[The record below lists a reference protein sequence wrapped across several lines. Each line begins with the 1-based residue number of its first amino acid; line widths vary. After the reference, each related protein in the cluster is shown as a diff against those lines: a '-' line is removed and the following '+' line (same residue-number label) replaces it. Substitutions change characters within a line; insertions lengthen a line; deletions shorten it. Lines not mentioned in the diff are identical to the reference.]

1 MTPEEIAANS
11 HWWWL
16 IGGFVLLSAEML
28 VPGVYLVWLGVA
40 ALLTGLL
47 AFVLPL
53 PAELAS
59 FAALSVGATL
69 LGRGWYRNRPVVSS
83 DPLLND
89 RGAQLIGQVVTVVE
103 AAEGGRLRVKVGDG
117 VWTARGTAKAGEQ
130 VRIIGSDGQTLI
142 VEALKPLPFGGAVGV
157 GPVS

>member
-1 MTPEEIAANS
+1 MTPEDIAANS

-16 IGGFVLLSAEML
+16 IGGLVLLSAEML

-40 ALLTGLL
+40 ALLTGVL

-69 LGRGWYRNRPVVSS
+69 VGRGWYRNRPVVTS

-89 RGAQLIGQVVTVVE
+89 RAAQLIGTVVTVVE
-103 AAEGGRLRVKVGDG
+103 AANDGRLRVKVGDG
-117 VWTARGTAKAGEQ
+117 IWSARGQSAAGEQ
-130 VRIIGSDGQTLI
+130 VRIIGYEGQTLI
-142 VEALKPLPFGGAVGV
+142 VEPLSTPA
-157 GPVS
+157 